1 MLATHETTLNVF
13 RNYLV
18 STGEMLCFHGPNLE
32 EHRDALR
39 QMTALGLLTK
49 ENVSGGYSLTKSG
62 FAAMSGGG
70 NN

>member
-1 MLATHETTLNVF
+1 MQTAHESTLDVF
-13 RNYLV
+13 RKYLV
-18 STGEMLCFHGPNLE
+18 STGEMLCFNGTNLE
-32 EHRDALR
+32 EHQDSLK

-62 FAAMSGGG
+62 FTAMSGSG

>member
-1 MLATHETTLNVF
+1 LLTAHESTLDVF
-13 RNYLV
+13 RKYLV
-18 STGEMLCFHGPNLE
+18 STGEMLCFSGPNLE
-32 EHRDALR
+32 EHQDSLK

-62 FAAMSGGG
+62 FTAMSGSG

>member
-1 MLATHETTLNVF
+1 LLTTHETTLNVF
-13 RNYLV
+13 RKYLV
-18 STGEMLCFHGPNLE
+18 STGEMLCFNGPNLE
-32 EHRDALR
+32 EHQVSLQ

-62 FAAMSGGG
+62 FAAMSSGG